1 MKINKGK
8 IFILFFIIIVPIIG
22 CQRFS
27 PLIDKWELVSV
38 NNPPFGG
45 VASEIEY
52 FPDGTGRMFV
62 NILGGYTEAFTW
74 STEGGRLRHEN
85 FGILQI
91 YEYEISGSTITYHYN
106 RATNSYSVYRRIR

>member
-1 MKINKGK
+1 MTVKRWKTIVIIG
-8 IFILFFIIIVPIIG
+8 IFAIIFFG

-27 PLIDKWELVSV
+27 PLVGKWELVSV

-62 NILGGYTEAFTW
+62 NILGGYTEAFNW
-74 STEGGRLRHEN
+74 STEGGRLKHEN

-91 YEYEISGSTITYHYN
+91 YEYQISGSNLTYFYN
-106 RATNSYSVYRRIR
+106 RTTNSHSVYRKVR